1 MRQFLTAGE
10 NILEKKNLDY
20 RVLYNSAWNISW
32 NIMLLHN
39 HKIYTLKMCLI
50 KNLEYNYIRKDKKY
64 SDKQKCKRQILIYH
78 KQNLITLKMINQE
91 MII

>member
-10 NILEKKNLDY
+10 NILEEKIPDH
-20 RVLYNSAWNISW
+20 RILYNSAWNISW

-50 KNLEYNYIRKDKKY
+50 KNLEYIRKDKKY
-64 SDKQKCKRQILIYH
+64 NSDKRVRGKSLYTTNRI
-78 KQNLITLKMINQE
+78 
-91 MII
+91 